1 MEKVQVKPKLFQRF
15 DEAFCR
21 QVVAEVEAG
30 CRQRQIAQHY
40 GLTPGRVNQWMKR
53 FGSQHYAQAKPR
65 VVSELAK
72 RQAVRAVLEERSSRQ
87 EVALKLGL
95 RHPDTVQK
103 WIRRYESEVA
113 SQAELDD
120 NRRMDQPP
128 RNILP
133 TDEPLTQ
140 LRHELAKAHWQLRAL
155 ETLIETAQTELGVD
169 IRKKSGRSGAPPKQS
184 KS

>member
-30 CRQRQIAQHY
+30 RRQRQVAQHY

-53 FGSQHYAQAKPR
+53 FGSQHYAQARRR
-65 VVSELAK
+65 VISESAR

-87 EVALKLGL
+87 EVALQFGL
-95 RHPDTVQK
+95 RHTDTVQK

-113 SQAELDD
+113 SQAELEH
-120 NRRMDQPP
+120 NLRMDQTPS
-128 RNILP
+128 NIPP
-133 TDEPLTQ
+133 TDEQLTQ
-140 LRHELAKAHWQLRAL
+140 LGHQLAKAQWQLRAL